1 MTGATVLVHWSAML
15 KLKIII
21 GSTRPTR
28 AADIVAPW
36 VIDQAK
42 AHGAFDVDVLDLR
55 DWSLPLFQEHM
66 GTIGDFKDPTY
77 SEPIVRQWNRTLK
90 EADAVLVITAEYLH
104 SVPGTLK
111 NALDNVFVSWALRNK
126 PLAAV
131 GYSGGIAA
139 GVRAVEH
146 LMAIAIE
153 AEAVPL
159 RQTVLIPY
167 VQEAFDAA
175 GAPLD
180 LRTRAAMAV
189 MLDDLAWWGALL
201 AHGRAQGELSPG
213 VLRIRAATA
222 APQPAS

>member
-1 MTGATVLVHWSAML
+1 ML
-15 KLKIII
+15 KLKIIV

-28 AADIVAPW
+28 AADLVAPW
-36 VIDQAK
+36 VIDQAV
-42 AHGAFDVDVLDLR
+42 AHGAFEVEVLDLR
-55 DWSLPLFQEHM
+55 DWPLPLFQEHM
-66 GTIGDFKDPTY
+66 GTIGDFTDPTY

-104 SVPGTLK
+104 SIPGALK

-131 GYSGGIAA
+131 GYSSGIAA

-146 LMAIAIE
+146 LMAVAIE

-159 RQTVLIPY
+159 RQTVLIPH
-167 VQEAFDAA
+167 VQDAFDDA
-175 GAPLD
+175 GVPLD
-180 LRTRAAMAV
+180 LGTRAAMTV

-201 AHGRAQGELSPG
+201 VQGRAQGELAPG
-213 VLRIRAATA
+213 VLRIRAAVAAHQTA
-222 APQPAS
+222 A